1 MKQCLVRRLIT
12 AAALVT
18 ALVTVPL
25 MPSQA
30 ASAAAPGPR
39 VDPEL
44 AEKLSAGGE
53 VRVNVV
59 TRDRAGLSAAASAVG
74 PGQVI
79 QTLSRLPMLTL
90 RADRADVERLAG
102 QPGVV
107 SVSEDVPVPP
117 ALAESV
123 PLIGADRTREAGL
136 TGAGSVVAV
145 LDSGVAVHHPF
156 LGGRVVAEA
165 CFSPTDPTYGASSL
179 CPDGAD
185 RQEGPGAADAD
196 SGPCAYLDC
205 GHGTH
210 VAGIVAGQETGDAAG
225 GVAPG
230 ADLVAVQVY
239 SRFDSFSYCGTAGPP
254 CLLSFV
260 SAQLAGMEKVL
271 ELIDEGVPVAAVN
284 LSLGSGRYTAPCD
297 DDPRK
302 PAIDR
307 LLTAGAPT
315 VVAAGNNGYTD
326 AVSAPACVS
335 SAIAVGSTTD
345 QDEVSSF
352 GNRGPLLDVFAP
364 GSDIVSSVPGGGW
377 QSKSGTSMAAPHV
390 AGALAVLRQGRPDA
404 TPAEI
409 EAALEDTGKP
419 IVYGGDTTPR
429 IQLDEAALGSA
440 ARPGPHQLFQI
451 RTRILSNAQISANST
466 MTVPVA
472 GVAGLPTDGIAAVA
486 VNIAAKGDFFNTG
499 SLAVYPSDEPEPEGD
514 VLVYDATRYAST
526 MVVAKVGDDGA
537 LKLENRSGQAVRVYL
552 DVHGYTL
559 DHAAATVG
567 GTYRPA
573 GPSRIAD
580 RVSVPALGNLELTT
594 PSLPSPQSV
603 ALTVLVKSASTGT
616 IRVYPAGEAFP
627 SDANVDYPANIP
639 VQFFTIVRPGA
650 NGKIN
655 LHNLGGGAAEVS
667 VEVSGYYTTAER
679 ASLVKAIAPVRVS
692 GGVTIAP
699 GGTYVL
705 RPSGSGDVPSS
716 GVSAVG
722 VAVTAGGTANG
733 TVEVVP
739 PDSATVVR
747 TVAYTAG
754 RNTVG
759 VATAALRPD
768 GTVVLRNTGAS
779 PVTISV
785 DVYAYFSTR

>member
-1 MKQCLVRRLIT
+1 MKQHLVRRLIT
-12 AAALVT
+12 AATLVT

-39 VDPEL
+39 VDPKL

-59 TRDRAGLSAAASAVG
+59 TRDRADLSAAASAVG
-74 PGQVI
+74 PGQVV
-79 QTLSRLPMLTL
+79 QTLSRLPVLTL
-90 RADRADVERLAG
+90 RADRADVQRLAG

-136 TGAGSVVAV
+136 TGEGSVVAI

-165 CFSPTDPTYGASSL
+165 CFSPTDPAYGASSL

-185 RQEGPGAADAD
+185 QQEGPGAADAD

-302 PAIDR
+302 PVIDR
-307 LLTAGAPT
+307 LLVAGAPT

-345 QDEVSSF
+345 RDEVSSF
-352 GNRGPLLDVFAP
+352 SNRGPLLDVFAP
-364 GSDIVSSVPGGGW
+364 GSDIVSSVPGGRW

-390 AGALAVLRQGRPDA
+390 AGALAVLRQARPDA
-404 TPAEI
+404 TPSEI

-440 ARPGPHQLFQI
+440 ARPGPHQLFQV
-451 RTRILSNAQISANST
+451 RTRILNNAQISANST

-472 GVAGLPTDGIAAVA
+472 GVAGLPAGGIAAVA

-514 VLVYDATRYAST
+514 VLFYDATRYAST

-559 DHAAATVG
+559 DHAAATLG
-567 GTYRPA
+567 GTYHPVA
-573 GPSRIAD
+573 PSRVAD

-594 PSLPSPQSV
+594 PGLPSPQSV

-627 SDANVDYPANIP
+627 ADANADYPANTP

-667 VEVSGYYTTAER
+667 VEVSGYYTAAER
-679 ASLVKAIAPVRVS
+679 ASLVKAIAPVRVA
-692 GGVTIAP
+692 GGVTVAP

-716 GVSAVG
+716 GVPAVG

-739 PDSATVVR
+739 PDGAAAVR
-747 TVAYTAG
+747 TVAYAAG

-759 VATAALRPD
+759 FATAALRPD

-785 DVYAYFSTR
+785 DVYAYFGNR